1 MAETR
6 KSIPVPGRGASINPP
21 NRFEKLS
28 YEADPEEVDGSGPAP
43 KTQYLRDTSKSIIAH
58 NDSPDIPFD
67 ASVNPYRGCEHG
79 CIYCYA
85 RPTHEFLGFS
95 AGLDFET
102 RILVKEDAPELLYDE
117 LSSRK
122 WKPQTL
128 VMSGVT
134 DPYQPIESRLRITR
148 RCLEVLAEFRN
159 PVGIVTKNALVTRDL
174 DLLTELASHRAAAAF
189 LSVTTLDA
197 TLQRALEPRASHPS
211 ARLAALEALAKAGV
225 PVGVMVAPI
234 IPGLNDHEI
243 PAILNAAAQ
252 AGACFA
258 GHVMLRLPYA
268 VATIFEQWLEQHM
281 PNQKEKVLGRIRE
294 MRGGKLNEG
303 RFGKRMRGEGVLAEQ
318 IHALFKLSCRKPGF
332 DGRGLELSTA
342 AFRRPGGTQRLL
354 FEGLE

>member
-21 NRFEKLS
+21 NRFETLS
-28 YEADPEEVDGSGPAP
+28 YDPDPEEIDGFGPAP
-43 KTQYLRDTSKSIIAH
+43 KTQYLRETSKSIIAY

-122 WKPQTL
+122 WKPQIL

-159 PVGIVTKNALVTRDL
+159 PVGIITKNHLVTRDIDIL
-174 DLLTELASHRAAAAF
+174 KRLAEFNAVSVSV
-189 LSVTTLDA
+189 SVTTLDGKLA
-197 TLQRALEPRASHPS
+197 HIMEPRTSPPERRLKAIEE
-211 ARLAALEALAKAGV
+211 LAAAGI
-225 PVGVMVAPI
+225 PVGVMAAPV
-234 IPGLNDHEI
+234 IPGLTDHEI
-243 PAILNAAAQ
+243 PSIIAAGAAAGARD
-252 AGACFA
+252 AGY
-258 GHVMLRLPYA
+258 VMLRLPYA
-268 VATIFEQWLEQHM
+268 VKDLFQNWLSEHF
-281 PNQKEKVLGRIRE
+281 PDRKKKILDHIRDI
-294 MRGGKLNEG
+294 RDGKLNDPEFKSRMKG
-303 RFGKRMRGEGVLAEQ
+303 QGVYADQIRSLFVVACKRAGISSNRAT
-318 IHALFKLSCRKPGF
+318 
-332 DGRGLELSTA
+332 LSTEH
-342 AFRRPGGTQRLL
+342 FRRPAGDQPSL
-354 FEGLE
+354 FE

>member
-21 NRFEKLS
+21 NRFERLS
-28 YEADPEEVDGSGPAP
+28 YEADPEESGSSGPAP

-122 WKPQTL
+122 WKPQIL

-159 PVGIVTKNALVTRDL
+159 PVGIITKNHLVTRDI
-174 DLLTELASHRAAAAF
+174 DLLAELAKVNAAMVF
-189 LSVTTLDA
+189 ISLTTLDA
-197 TLQRALEPRASHPS
+197 TLTPKLEPRASLPLM
-211 ARLAALEALAKAGV
+211 RLAAIRKLREAGV
-225 PVGVMVAPI
+225 PVGV
-234 IPGLNDHEI
+234 
-243 PAILNAAAQ
+243 
-252 AGACFA
+252 
-258 GHVMLRLPYA
+258 
-268 VATIFEQWLEQHM
+268 
-281 PNQKEKVLGRIRE
+281 
-294 MRGGKLNEG
+294 
-303 RFGKRMRGEGVLAEQ
+303 
-318 IHALFKLSCRKPGF
+318 
-332 DGRGLELSTA
+332 
-342 AFRRPGGTQRLL
+342 LL
-354 FEGLE
+354 